1 MINFNLYP
9 NSNLVKKQLQGA
21 KNDNSDNKS
30 TSPAPVKTSI
40 FYLNDIHG
48 KMTNMERIKTVS
60 DIFDKS
66 NKDENTA
73 KLKLASGDIILGE
86 NFLSN
91 IVANKFLNWI
101 GVKANAMGNHEMD
114 VVPSKMAELL
124 NNANYKLLAINA
136 TVDPKSP
143 MANRI
148 QKSLIEENNGQKFGI
163 IGIAPSDVAERV
175 KLNETVKDIKID
187 NLETTIQKVQ
197 DEVNNLKSQGVNKI
211 ILLSHSGLKNDRI
224 LAKETDGVDIII
236 GGHSHDM
243 MKDIKEDVN
252 LFKSKSGEPVVI
264 TQAGKDGENVG
275 VLNVEWTQDGVLS
288 KVQNNV
294 INTRKFNRTLP
305 MRSAVESVIGKPEL
319 LGSVKYADPEPA
331 NRLTSCNPHGCLVAD
346 AMRKELGTDI
356 SILNSGNIR
365 GHFDIGRIDSRL
377 INDISPFDNKM
388 LIASVSEKELVNAIK
403 VGGKSLLAHNSKPG
417 ILIVSGLRYE
427 LNDKGELVKLSFVD
441 KDGTERAID
450 INNPDPNRKFTCA
463 MDDFTAMGGD
473 NYFPADE
480 NPKFIIQKFNFDKN
494 KLTCDYIKKLNQPI
508 EIRDDQRIKIVKS

>member
-1 MINFNLYP
+1 MINNNLYT
-9 NSNLVKKQLQGA
+9 NSNLYKNNSSKWQVNDSAGNEKK
-21 KNDNSDNKS
+21 N
-30 TSPAPVKTSI
+30 TPVKTSI
-40 FYLNDIHG
+40 FYINDVHG

-60 DIFDKS
+60 DVFDKS
-66 NKDENTA
+66 VKNDNTSS
-73 KLKLASGDIILGE
+73 LKLAAGDIILGE
-86 NFLSN
+86 NFVSN
-91 IVANKFLNWI
+91 MVANKFLNWI

-124 NNANYKLLAINA
+124 NTANYKLLAINA

-148 QKSLIEENNGQKFGI
+148 QKSVIEENNGQKFGI

-187 NLETTIQKVQ
+187 NLETTIKKVQ
-197 DEVNNLKSQGVNKI
+197 DEVNNLKSQGINKI

-224 LAKETDGVDIII
+224 LAQKTEGIDIII

-243 MKDIKEDVN
+243 MKDVKEDMN

-288 KVQNNV
+288 KVQNSV

-305 MRSAVESVIGKPEL
+305 MRSAVESIIGKPEL

-331 NRLTSCNPHGCLVAD
+331 NRLTSSNPHGCLVAD

-356 SILNSGNIR
+356 SILNSGNLR
-365 GHFDIGRIDSRL
+365 GHFDVGKIDSRL

-388 LIASVSEKELVNAIK
+388 LIASVSEKDLVNAVK
-403 VGGKSLLAHNSKPG
+403 VGGKSLLSHNSKPG

-427 LNDKGELVKLSFVD
+427 LNDKGELKKLSFVD
-441 KDGTERAID
+441 KDGSERAID

-463 MDDFTAMGGD
+463 MDDFMATGGD
-473 NYFPADE
+473 NYFPVQE

-494 KLTCDYIKKLNQPI
+494 KLTCDYIRKQNQPI